1 MRSLAPQSA
10 DPDAL
15 TSSRQMTKLIS
26 SDVTLQEDLELVQR
40 TSKLEFKENPVPPFV
55 RKKFGLNEFAFLVK
69 SSFYPDAFDEQ

>member
-1 MRSLAPQSA
+1 MRSLAPRSA
-10 DPDAL
+10 NPDTL

-26 SDVTLQEDLELVQR
+26 SDATLQDNLELVQR
-40 TSKLEFKENPVPPFV
+40 TTKLEFKENPVPPFV

>member
-1 MRSLAPQSA
+1 MRSLAPRYA
-10 DPDAL
+10 NPDTL

-26 SDVTLQEDLELVQR
+26 SDATLQEDLELVQR
-40 TSKLEFKENPVPPFV
+40 TTKLEFKENPVPPFV